1 MGPQSYTIGKAI
13 YTKTA
18 KLQKK
23 VWPMQKK
30 QHEKSEIKGGGPEV
44 AVMV

>member
-1 MGPQSYTIGKAI
+1 LLLNI

-30 QHEKSEIKGGGPEV
+30 QHEKICEIKGGGLEV
-44 AVMV
+44 AVVV